1 MKQDPALPGTEADS
15 PNEAKAAMRF
25 PPYEP
30 LAAAVVALIAVGVWA
45 LALLLWAR

>member
-1 MKQDPALPGTEADS
+1 MKPEPALPGTEA
-15 PNEAKAAMRF
+15 EKAAMRF
-25 PPYEP
+25 PLYEP